1 MLCNLAT
8 GRLTWHNVCRFSGQ
22 WRLALS

>member
-8 GRLTWHNVCRFSGQ
+8 GRLIWRNVCRFSGQ